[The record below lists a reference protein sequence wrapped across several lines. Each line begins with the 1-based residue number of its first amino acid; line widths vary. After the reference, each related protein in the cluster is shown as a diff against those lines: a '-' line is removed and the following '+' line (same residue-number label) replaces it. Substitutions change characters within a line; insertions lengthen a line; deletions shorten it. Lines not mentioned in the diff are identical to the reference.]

1 MADLLE
7 CLLQIKGLRET
18 MDRIAALVAGV
29 EPNRWSVAPTSD
41 TPTAGELLAQ
51 LADLELLYGGWL
63 RQMAG
68 SPHQPVLQPVEKQTV
83 AALSRFRRWT
93 AADALDRFLRRRRD
107 NLELLDACT
116 AEDLAR
122 VATHPVRRKLT
133 VADVV
138 ATMLAS
144 DFDGIAEIRRAM
156 L

>member
-7 CLLQIKGLRET
+7 CLLQIKGLRDT
-18 MDRIAALVAGV
+18 AARVASLVATAAAD
-29 EPNRWSVAPTSD
+29 RWEAHPGSD
-41 TPTAGELLAQ
+41 VPGAVELLAR

-63 RQMAG
+63 RQMVG
-68 SPHQPVLQPVEKQTV
+68 SDRPVLPLIEEQAI
-83 AALSRFRRWT
+83 AALARFRRWT
-93 AADALDRFLRRRRD
+93 AADALARFLRRRED
-107 NLELLDACT
+107 NLELLDRCS

-122 VATHPVRRKLT
+122 VGTHPVRRQLT

-144 DFDGIAEIRRAM
+144 DFDRIAGIRRAM